1 MIQGTRTPGDLGCP
15 GESCA
20 CESIKLLLMRCYMLT
35 CLKKKQKTHCGSG
48 KGNAVEEMKPSQQ
61 SAGVLCV
68 LRAGVPSLRD
78 LVPGDLR

>member
-1 MIQGTRTPGDLGCP
+1 
-15 GESCA
+15 
-20 CESIKLLLMRCYMLT
+20 MLHAHVF
-35 CLKKKQKTHCGSG
+35 KKKNNNNKTKNTLFRGSG